1 MKNRIAMIAVLSLIT
16 TIKANAQFLKDLKGQ
31 AVGRSKEVVQFK
43 TNEKVTEKTS
53 EGLDKVLNVNVREA
67 IKGEET
73 YEQYEHLK
81 PAYKFSFH
89 YQLKTIENGR
99 TTITDYLLQPG
110 ETYFGTSQ
118 EEETDKLTIFEA
130 DHLFTFSG
138 SGKNKSVK
146 STKPDDNRKKE
157 DDTFNFRNQLSTS
170 ELQTKNFLGH
180 ECPGYQLSTSNQ
192 TVEYYIIPGSEAAI
206 PPSLLHNLNLNIPR
220 LVLEKLMAEQRGL
233 IVSVEMRNNTKNERV
248 LLLECTELNHIGF
261 EFVTEGYS
269 IR

>member
-1 MKNRIAMIAVLSLIT
+1 MIAVLSLIT

-99 TTITDYLLQPG
+99 TTIADYLLQPG
-110 ETYFGTSQ
+110 EPYFGVSPG
-118 EEETDKLTIFEA
+118 EGTDKLTLFEA
-130 DHLFTFSG
+130 EHFFTFSG
-138 SGKNKSVK
+138 TGKNKSVK
-146 STKPDDNRKKE
+146 SSKPDIPGKKE
-157 DDTFNFRNQLSTS
+157 DDTFNFRNSVSLS
-170 ELQTKNFLGH
+170 ELPAKTLLGY
-180 ECPGYQLSTSNQ
+180 ECLGYQLRTSDQ
-192 TVEYYIIPGSEAAI
+192 TVDYYIIPGSEAVF
-206 PPSLLHNLNLNIPR
+206 PPPLLQNLNINLPR
-220 LVLEKLMAEQRGL
+220 LVLDKLMAENRGL
-233 IVSVEMRNNTKNERV
+233 IVYVEKRNNTNNARIALV
-248 LLLECTELNHIGF
+248 ECTELNHIGF
-261 EFVTEGYS
+261 EFETEGYN
-269 IR
+269 IK